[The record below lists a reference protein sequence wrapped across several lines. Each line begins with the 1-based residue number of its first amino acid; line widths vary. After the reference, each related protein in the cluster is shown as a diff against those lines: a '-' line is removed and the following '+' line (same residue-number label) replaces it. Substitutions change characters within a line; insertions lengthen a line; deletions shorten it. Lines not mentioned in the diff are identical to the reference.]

1 MKIVIAGAGSVGR
14 SIAREMIARGQSVT
28 LIDRSPAA
36 MRVAS
41 VPQADWLL
49 GDACEISVLTDADMA
64 DTDILVAT
72 TGDDK
77 ANLVLSLLAKTEFG
91 VPRVIAR
98 NNNPANS
105 WLFDDSWGVDVAV
118 STPEILGSFIED
130 AMETGA
136 LVRRLTFE
144 DSSVSLFQ
152 GTVAK
157 NAPIDGKPVHDA
169 ALPLSS
175 RIVSIVRSGAT
186 IIPEPDIALLSG
198 DSLVIEIDE
207 AVEKAVSVVAGL
219 IGQSST

>member
-14 SIAREMIARGQSVT
+14 SIARAMITRGDTVV
-28 LIDRSPAA
+28 LIDRNPSA

-49 GDACEISVLTDADMA
+49 GDACEISVLNDAGVNETDVV
-64 DTDILVAT
+64 VAA

-77 ANLVLSLLAKTEFG
+77 ANLVLSLLSKTEFG

-105 WLFDDSWGVDVAV
+105 WLFDESWGVDVAV

-130 AMETGA
+130 AMATGS
-136 LVRRLTFE
+136 LIRRLTFE
-144 DSSVSLFQ
+144 DSTIALFQ

-157 NAPIDGKPVHDA
+157 NAPVDGRAVHEIE
-169 ALPLSS
+169 LPLGS
-175 RIVSIVRSGAT
+175 RISSIVRSGITVA
-186 IIPEPDIALLSG
+186 PEPDIAVLSG
-198 DSLVIEIDE
+198 DIILVEIDE
-207 AVEKAVSVVAGL
+207 STSGATAQVAAF
-219 IGQSST
+219 IGQK